1 MSTKQI
7 IPIIALIAV
16 LSIFVGYTTSILAEN
31 DDQINVTGT
40 GYEDS
45 HASNVRV
52 QNATLGLMSPV
63 AMILGAVAL
72 VFALMFLRQRGGRRR
87 Y

>member
-7 IPIIALIAV
+7 IPIIALVAV
-16 LSIFVGYTTSILAEN
+16 LSIFMGYTTSILSEN

-40 GYEDS
+40 GYEET
-45 HASNVRV
+45 HESNVRV
-52 QNATLGLMSPV
+52 QNATLSLMSPV
-63 AMILGAVAL
+63 AMILGVVLLIFAL
-72 VFALMFLRQRGGRRR
+72 VFLKQKGRRK

>member
-7 IPIIALIAV
+7 IPIIALVAV
-16 LSIFVGYTTSILAEN
+16 LSIFMGYTTSILSEN

-40 GYEDS
+40 GYEET
-45 HASNVRV
+45 HESNVRV
-52 QNATLGLMSPV
+52 QNATFSLMSPV
-63 AMILGAVAL
+63 AMILGVVL
-72 VFALMFLRQRGGRRR
+72 IIFALMFLKQKGRRR

>member
-7 IPIIALIAV
+7 IPIIALISV
-16 LSIFVGYTTSILAEN
+16 LSIFMGYTASILSEN

-40 GYEDS
+40 GYEET
-45 HASNVRV
+45 HESNVRV
-52 QNATLGLMSPV
+52 QNATFSLISPV
-63 AMILGAVAL
+63 AMILGVVL
-72 VFALMFLRQRGGRRR
+72 LIFALMFLKQKGRRK

>member
-16 LSIFVGYTTSILAEN
+16 LSIFMGYTTSVLSEN

-40 GYEDS
+40 GYEET
-45 HASNVRV
+45 HESNVRV
-52 QNATLGLMSPV
+52 QSATLSLMSPI
-63 AMILGAVAL
+63 AMILGVVL
-72 VFALMFLRQRGGRRR
+72 IIFALMFLKQKGRRK

>member
-16 LSIFVGYTTSILAEN
+16 MSIFMGYTSGILSEN

-40 GYEDS
+40 GYEET
-45 HASNVRV
+45 HESNVRV
-52 QNATLGLMSPV
+52 QNATLSLMSPV
-63 AMILGAVAL
+63 AMILGVVL
-72 VFALMFLRQRGGRRR
+72 VIFALMFLRQKGRRN
-87 Y
+87 

>member
-7 IPIIALIAV
+7 IPVIALIAV
-16 LSIFVGYTTSILAEN
+16 LSIFMGYTTSILSEN

-40 GYEDS
+40 GYEET
-45 HASNVRV
+45 HESNVRV
-52 QNATLGLMSPV
+52 QNATLSLMSPV
-63 AMILGAVAL
+63 AMILGVVL
-72 VFALMFLRQRGGRRR
+72 IIFALMFLKQKGRRK

>member
-16 LSIFVGYTTSILAEN
+16 MSIVVGYTTSVLSET

-40 GYEDS
+40 GYEET
-45 HASNVRV
+45 HESNVRV
-52 QNATLGLMSPV
+52 QNATLSLMSPV
-63 AMILGAVAL
+63 AMILGVVL
-72 VFALMFLRQRGGRRR
+72 LIFALMFLKQKGRRK

>member
-7 IPIIALIAV
+7 IPIIALVAV
-16 LSIFVGYTTSILAEN
+16 LSIFMGYTTSILSEN

-40 GYEDS
+40 GYEET
-45 HASNVRV
+45 HESNVRV
-52 QNATLGLMSPV
+52 QNATLSLMSPV
-63 AMILGAVAL
+63 AMILGVVL
-72 VFALMFLRQRGGRRR
+72 IIFALMFLKQKGRRR